1 MNEGGLRIA
10 IREAV
15 DILKGEGCT
24 IAGVL
29 VAMDRQ
35 EKAPDSDLSA
45 IQGVF
50 LFDDY
55 SYSFM
60 IIIMFACSSSSSCST
75 CSSSWILSI
84 CILPVPH
91 SSYNKERLEKTTS
104 HIKMMK
110 IVVIMVK

>member
-1 MNEGGLRIA
+1 MKGKKVVIVDDVITAGTA

-45 IQGVF
+45 IQGV
-50 LFDDY
+50 
-55 SYSFM
+55 S
-60 IIIMFACSSSSSCST
+60 IIS
-75 CSSSWILSI
+75 
-84 CILPVPH
+84 
-91 SSYNKERLEKTTS
+91 
-104 HIKMMK
+104 
-110 IVVIMVK
+110 